1 MKMSVSMLA
10 GITLAMAY
18 ASSSLAD
25 DNNSIYA
32 AAVANKT
39 RLEGDYARD
48 AGRKPEEIL
57 AFFNIQ
63 QGDTV
68 LDMFSGGGY
77 YTELLSHVVGPDG
90 KVVAQTNKAY
100 LGFVGDEFKDRHAEG
115 RLANVDVLMAENNEL
130 RLAADR
136 FDAITLVLAYH
147 DVYHEDLENGWN
159 RIDVDKIL
167 AEFYKA
173 LKPGGIVGVV
183 DHSAAPGTLVS
194 QVDALHRIDKQR
206 VIDDFTG
213 AGFVLDDESD
223 VLHNASDDLEKI
235 VFDPSV
241 RGKTDRF
248 ALRFRKPE

>member
-1 MKMSVSMLA
+1 MLA

-183 DHSAAPGTLVS
+183 DHSAAPGTPVS